1 MIYMFAWWFKERKT
15 GVRVALAILLA
26 LVIIFDAILIYEAAN
41 TGEMSEG
48 KSTAIGT
55 MVADAINNIAASFGG
70 EMPPINDMD
79 SFLAFFR
86 KLVGHYGAFLLL
98 GIPSSLFFMT
108 AFNGKSLRWSIP
120 VNLGH
125 GFLMAG
131 LTEFIQ
137 LFTPGRFGAWSDIGI
152 DFLGYCTSSIILSI
166 VYILIYLTRVKQTLH
181 T

>member
-1 MIYMFAWWFKERKT
+1 MIYMFAWWFKDRKA

-26 LVIIFDAILIYEAAN
+26 LVIIFDAVLIYEAAN
-41 TGEMSEG
+41 PGEMSSG

-55 MVADAINNIAASFGG
+55 AVAEAINNIAISFG
-70 EMPPINDMD
+70 EEHPPITDMN

-98 GIPSSLFFMT
+98 GIPSSFFFLVG
-108 AFNGKSLRWSIP
+108 FNNKSLKWSIP
-120 VNLGH
+120 LNFVH
-125 GFLMAG
+125 GLFMAA

-152 DFLGYCTSSIILSI
+152 DFAGYCTSSIIISI
-166 VYILIYLTRVKQTLH
+166 VFVIIYLTRGRQKLQA
-181 T
+181 